1 MRRENGIIFTE
12 DMQDA
17 YYEKNGER
25 NLYLMQIHR
34 VERGESIFG
43 IARRY
48 GISPAGIIESNG
60 LENPDVLAVG
70 QELLILN
77 PRRVYTARAGDT
89 VGGVSR
95 RFNLKKEE
103 IYAANPS
110 LLFEDKLYDGQAIAL
125 GYGDARLGMA
135 ASNGY
140 VFAGCNDEA
149 IMRSMAYMTYMT
161 ISSVTIVAGVVKRL
175 FDGRR

>member
-1 MRRENGIIFTE
+1 M
-12 DMQDA
+12 
-17 YYEKNGER
+17 
-25 NLYLMQIHR
+25 MQIHR

-103 IYAANPS
+103 IYAALSRDFDRVVFSISTRETNPTLAETDIRDVVYGRAEVWINPFDELYAEAKS
-110 LLFEDKLYDGQAIAL
+110 CMPEFEFW
-125 GYGDARLGMA
+125 R
-135 ASNGY
+135 
-140 VFAGCNDEA
+140 
-149 IMRSMAYMTYMT
+149 
-161 ISSVTIVAGVVKRL
+161 ISSMRNREIIFATSPAQLIVA
-175 FDGRR
+175 